1 MSRQTTAHVKGS
13 GGSEMV
19 VQDNHSDAPLLPIA
33 GIERLHAIRPD
44 RVDWIFEQTQIE
56 AETRRNEQT
65 RINTFIFVERIIGM
79 LAALLL
85 GVCGVGG
92 GIYAALQGH
101 DVLGG
106 VVATTT
112 IGTLAVAFLKRNN
125 GNSNSSK

>member
-1 MSRQTTAHVKGS
+1 MSRQTTAHVKGR

-44 RVDWIFEQTQIE
+44 RVDWVFEQTQIE
-56 AETRRNEQT
+56 SETRRNEQT
-65 RINTFIFVERIIGM
+65 RINTFIFVERIRGM
-79 LAALLL
+79 LAALLV

-101 DVLGG
+101 DWLGG

-125 GNSNSSK
+125 GNSNSPK

>member
-1 MSRQTTAHVKGS
+1 MSRQTTAHVKGR

-44 RVDWIFEQTQIE
+44 RVDWVFEQTQIE

-65 RINTFIFVERIIGM
+65 RINTFIFVERISGM
-79 LAALLL
+79 LAALLV

-101 DVLGG
+101 DWLGG

-125 GNSNSSK
+125 GNSNSPK

>member
-1 MSRQTTAHVKGS
+1 MSRQTTAHVKGR

-33 GIERLHAIRPD
+33 GIDRLHAIRPD
-44 RVDWIFEQTQIE
+44 RVDWVFEQTQIE

-65 RINTFIFVERIIGM
+65 RINTFIFVERISGM
-79 LAALLL
+79 LAALLV

-101 DVLGG
+101 DWLGG

-125 GNSNSSK
+125 GNSNSPK

>member
-1 MSRQTTAHVKGS
+1 MNQQTTAHVKGR

-33 GIERLHAIRPD
+33 NIKHLHTIRPN
-44 RVDWIFEQTQIE
+44 RVDWVFEQTQIE

-65 RINTFIFVERIIGM
+65 RINTFIFVERISGM
-79 LAALLL
+79 LAALLV

-101 DVLGG
+101 DWLGG

-125 GNSNSSK
+125 GNSNSPK

>member
-1 MSRQTTAHVKGS
+1 MSRQTTAHVKGR

-44 RVDWIFEQTQIE
+44 RVDWVFEQTQIE
-56 AETRRNEQT
+56 SETRRNEQT
-65 RINTFIFVERIIGM
+65 RINTFIFVERISGM
-79 LAALLL
+79 LAALLV

-101 DVLGG
+101 DWLGG

-125 GNSNSSK
+125 GNSNSPK

>member
-1 MSRQTTAHVKGS
+1 MSRQTTAHVKGR

-44 RVDWIFEQTQIE
+44 RVDWVFEQTQIE

-65 RINTFIFVERIIGM
+65 RINTFIFVERISGM
-79 LAALLL
+79 LAALLV

-101 DVLGG
+101 DWLGG

-125 GNSNSSK
+125 GHSNSPK

>member
-1 MSRQTTAHVKGS
+1 MSRQTTAHVKGR

-44 RVDWIFEQTQIE
+44 RVDWVFEQTQIE

-65 RINTFIFVERIIGM
+65 RINTFIFVERISGM
-79 LAALLL
+79 LAALLV

-101 DVLGG
+101 DWLGG